1 MSTTTTTNGT
11 TPLVQGPTTQQTS
24 SFISTKHASPSEFT
38 PLQQRYKGLN
48 TMISGVF
55 SGAMANFVL
64 HPLDCIKIRMQAN
77 DRGVKRTTFV
87 GLKDSIKVT
96 KAIYLE
102 DGWKGYYRGLSSAMI
117 GAGLAWGLYF
127 TIYNSKKY
135 DYEKE
140 YGVNQVPTL
149 QLTFCGLQAGVVTNL
164 LTHPIWLIK
173 TRLQLQNSVDTLPS
187 VGTSHHLQNIKYNGN
202 WDCFRKIIK
211 YEGVKS
217 LYIGLT
223 PSMLLISHGI
233 IHFVCYDRMKSI
245 YLNYKNEKRHESQ
258 ETLYHLNGTESF
270 ILGFL
275 GKGIAGFVT
284 YPLQVVKT
292 RLQDKSNYYHQE
304 RYKSFSDALVKI
316 YKHEGYKAFF
326 RGIVPH
332 VLKVSPN
339 GAIVLMLNEQI
350 MKLLYLAE
358 EKKFKQNH

>member
-1 MSTTTTTNGT
+1 MKFF
-11 TPLVQGPTTQQTS
+11 LE
-24 SFISTKHASPSEFT
+24 FI
-38 PLQQRYKGLN
+38 R
-48 TMISGVF
+48 
-55 SGAMANFVL
+55 
-64 HPLDCIKIRMQAN
+64 
-77 DRGVKRTTFV
+77 
-87 GLKDSIKVT
+87 
-96 KAIYLE
+96 
-102 DGWKGYYRGLSSAMI
+102 
-117 GAGLAWGLYF
+117 
-127 TIYNSKKY
+127 YNSKKHE
-135 DYEKE
+135 YEKE

-149 QLTFCGLQAGVVTNL
+149 QLTLCGLQAGVVTNL

-173 TRLQLQNSVDTLPS
+173 TRLQLQNSVSDTVHTAS
-187 VGTSHHLQNIKYNGN
+187 TNSHHLQNIKYNGN
-202 WDCFRKIIK
+202 WDCLRKIIK
-211 YEGVKS
+211 YEGVRS

-233 IHFVCYDRMKSI
+233 IHFVCYDRMKSV
-245 YLNYKNEKRHESQ
+245 YLNYKNEKRQESQ
-258 ETLYHLNGTESF
+258 EGSSPTLYHLNGTESF

-350 MKLLYLAE
+350 MKLLFLAE
-358 EKKFKQNH
+358 ERNFKQNHA